1 MIIFSG
7 MPKATVTH
15 RNPKRGYAYVR
26 NLAAAEVA
34 IVQAVLDLGTWLI
47 LQRDFAL
54 ETGFFVIKFG
64 LTGKLILE
72 YQQICR

>member
-1 MIIFSG
+1 MAFIWVSTITPG
-7 MPKATVTH
+7 LI
-15 RNPKRGYAYVR
+15 N
-26 NLAAAEVA
+26 
-34 IVQAVLDLGTWLI
+34 VQLLLV